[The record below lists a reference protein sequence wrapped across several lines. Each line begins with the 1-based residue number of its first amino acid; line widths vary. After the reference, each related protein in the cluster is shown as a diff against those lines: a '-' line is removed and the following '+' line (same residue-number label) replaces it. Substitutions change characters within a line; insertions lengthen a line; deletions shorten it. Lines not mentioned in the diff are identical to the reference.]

1 MKLTN
6 EEKVKI
12 AKEHL
17 DEGVT
22 LHELAKKHDINVA
35 HIKYFIALYRLH
47 GEDVFL
53 KREWTTIY
61 EREFKLKA
69 IQRYINGKESYR
81 KIALELGFIDPG
93 ILRDWVDSYKAKG
106 EAAIQTTRA
115 RANYLRHEDR
125 LDKIAEKSL
134 KERLEYL
141 EAENEYLKKS
151 YSLILKRSKRSKK
164 K

>member
-69 IQRYINGKESYR
+69 IQQYKWKR
-81 KIALELGFIDPG
+81 
-93 ILRDWVDSYKAKG
+93 ILS
-106 EAAIQTTRA
+106 
-115 RANYLRHEDR
+115 
-125 LDKIAEKSL
+125 
-134 KERLEYL
+134 
-141 EAENEYLKKS
+141 
-151 YSLILKRSKRSKK
+151 
-164 K
+164 